1 MRSRAGA
8 RLIDWGSASSNA
20 RLVGGPGPKTTT
32 SERDGLAEDLAQSV
46 ARAEVLVTELTQLA
60 TGTQPAR
67 AWVMSRGS
75 WVDANLRSLERIMGP
90 LMERLLAEHPSR
102 KSWRSKALCT
112 QVGGL
117 LGYVSRKVIGQY
129 DVFLPPDDEG
139 IIYFVGPNV
148 IATERKASFV
158 PRDFRLWVSVHEVT
172 HRAQF
177 TSAPWLRGYL
187 SGMLDAYL
195 STIDVDPKQLL
206 TNVQRALADATGKGD
221 LKGISMML
229 SVMTPEQ
236 RRIFDRMQA
245 MMALLEGHASFVM
258 NAVAASEIPTLAQL
272 QRGLQD
278 RRTGMGAMER
288 TFQKTIGFDQKIKQY
303 SIGEHFV
310 REVVEAAGMDA
321 FNQIW
326 RGPETLPSPE
336 EIAEPSRWLGRVR
349 P

>member
-1 MRSRAGA
+1 MGSRTGA
-8 RLIDWGSASSNA
+8 RLIDWGSASGNA
-20 RLVGGPGPKTTT
+20 RLVGGGGPKTTAA
-32 SERDGLAEDLAQSV
+32 ERDALARDLATSV
-46 ARAEVLVTELTQLA
+46 ARAETLVTELTQLA
-60 TGTQPAR
+60 TGPMPAR
-67 AWVMSRGS
+67 AWVMSRGT
-75 WVDANLRSLERIMGP
+75 WVDANLRSLERVMNP
-90 LMERLLAEHPSR
+90 LMARLLAEHPSR
-102 KSWRSKALCT
+102 KSWRAKALGT

-148 IATERKASFV
+148 IATERKANFDA
-158 PRDFRLWVSVHEVT
+158 RDFRLWVAVHEVT

-177 TSAPWLRGYL
+177 TGAPWLRGYL

-195 STIDVDPKQLL
+195 ATIDIDPKQLL
-206 TNVQRALADATGKGD
+206 ANVQRAFADVTEKGD
-221 LKGISMML
+221 MKGMSMML

-236 RRIFDRMQA
+236 RRIFDKMQA
-245 MMALLEGHASFVM
+245 LMALLEGHASYVM
-258 NAVAASEIPTLAQL
+258 NAVAETEIPTLEHL
-272 QRGLQD
+272 KRGLQD
-278 RRTGMGAMER
+278 KRTGMGAMER

-310 REVVEAAGMDA
+310 QQVVEASGMEA

-326 RGPETLPSPE
+326 RGPETLPAPE
-336 EIAEPSRWLGRVR
+336 EIAEPRRWLARIQ